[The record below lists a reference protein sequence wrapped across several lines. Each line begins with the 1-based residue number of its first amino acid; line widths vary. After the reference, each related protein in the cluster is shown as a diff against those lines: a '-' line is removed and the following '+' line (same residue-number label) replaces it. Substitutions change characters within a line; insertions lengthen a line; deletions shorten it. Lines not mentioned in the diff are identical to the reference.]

1 MLLTHPFTK
10 QNLIMPNRR
19 QIIQLSGAAI
29 ATSFFAPLACTRTS
43 DTSDAQFSYCL
54 NTSTISGQNPGLKS
68 YIEIAARAGYN
79 GIELWVKDIQA
90 WLAEGK
96 STASLKKL
104 LSDSG
109 LQVESAIGF
118 ASWLNPDEELRK
130 AGFIQMKE
138 EMEILASIG
147 CKRLAAPPAGLKPGD
162 PVDLFRAGMLYR
174 ELLDLG
180 RQTGVMPLLEFWGAS
195 GTVYH
200 LGQVLMMAAVAD
212 DPEVKILP
220 DVYHLFRGAS
230 GFEMLHQLSGN
241 LIELFHLNDYPGDI
255 PRTEQ
260 SDKDRVY
267 PGDGVAPLTEILRSL
282 KNMGGNKILSVEL
295 FNQLYWKQDP
305 LSVATTALEKA
316 RSLVKGI

>member
-1 MLLTHPFTK
+1 
-10 QNLIMPNRR
+10 MPSRR
-19 QIIQLSGAAI
+19 QIIKLSGTAI
-29 ATSFFAPLACTRTS
+29 ASSFLAPIACARAS
-43 DTSDAQFSYCL
+43 DITDAQFSYCL

-68 YIEIAARAGYN
+68 YIEIASRAGYN
-79 GIELWVKDIQA
+79 GVELWVRDIQA
-90 WLAEGK
+90 WLAEGN

-130 AGFIQMKE
+130 TGFTQMKE

-147 CKRLAAPPAGLKPGD
+147 CKRVAAPPAGLKSGD

-195 GTVYH
+195 GTIYH
-200 LGQVLMMAAVAD
+200 LGQVLMMAAVAN
-212 DPEVKILP
+212 DPDVKILP
-220 DVYHLFRGAS
+220 DVYHLFRGGS
-230 GFEMLHQLSGN
+230 GFEMLHLLKGN
-241 LIELFHLNDYPGDI
+241 LIELFHVNDYPGDI

-260 SDKDRVY
+260 ADKDRVY
-267 PGDGVAPLTEILRSL
+267 PGDGVAPLTDILRSL
-282 KNMGGNKILSVEL
+282 KYMGGNKILSVEL

-305 LSVATTALEKA
+305 LTVASTALEKTKA
-316 RSLVKGI
+316 LAERI